1 MLLVMTPVKG
11 PRGLTT
17 TQDVVAAAVA
27 IADREGVE
35 ALTIRAV
42 AAAVGLSPMAIYRHV
57 RDKEELLDRVVD
69 AVASGLG
76 DVEAAGTW
84 RNKVLILFRGCREV
98 LLGHPGVASMS
109 VSRPTPVAGVAR
121 FFDRVIEAFQEGG
134 FDGVEAVW
142 ALDTMLM
149 FLFGSVL
156 WQIPRS
162 GTERERLVAVA
173 GADPDGN
180 GHILEQAAELARRD
194 PDEYF
199 ENGLETIL
207 TGLEARRAQ
216 QRTRQS
222 GR

>member
-1 MLLVMTPVKG
+1 MTSVKG
-11 PRGLTT
+11 PRRRTT
-17 TQDVVAAAVA
+17 TEDVVAAAIT

-42 AAAVGLSPMAIYRHV
+42 AAAVGLTPMAIYRHV

-69 AVASGLG
+69 VVASALG
-76 DVEAAGTW
+76 EVEAAGDW
-84 RNKVLILFRGCREV
+84 RNRVLVLFRGCRQV
-98 LLGHPGVASMS
+98 LLAHPGVASLS

-121 FFDRVIEAFQEGG
+121 FFDRVIDAFQEGG
-134 FDGVEAVW
+134 FDGIESVR

-162 GTERERLVAVA
+162 ETERARLVAAA
-173 GADPDGN
+173 GADPDRN
-180 GHILEQAAELARRD
+180 RHVVEQAAELTRRD
-194 PDEYF
+194 PDQYF
-199 ENGLETIL
+199 DHGLETIL
-207 TGLEARRAQ
+207 TGLEARRSEG
-216 QRTRQS
+216 RLRPS

>member
-1 MLLVMTPVKG
+1 MTSAKG
-11 PRGLTT
+11 PRRRTT
-17 TQDVVAAAVA
+17 TEDVVAAAVT

-42 AAAVGLSPMAIYRHV
+42 AAAIGLTPMAIYRHV

-76 DVEAAGTW
+76 DVDAAGTW
-84 RNKVLILFRGCREV
+84 RNKVLVLFRGCRQV
-98 LLGHPGVASMS
+98 LLAHPGVASLS

-121 FFDRVIEAFQEGG
+121 FFDRVIEAFEEGG
-134 FDGVEAVW
+134 FDGVEAVK

-162 GTERERLVAVA
+162 EAERDRLVAVA
-173 GADPDGN
+173 GAGPDRN
-180 GHILEQAAELARRD
+180 RHILEQAAELTRRD

-199 ENGLETIL
+199 EHGLTTIL
-207 TGLEARRAQ
+207 TGLEARRAEA
-216 QRTRQS
+216 RLRQS